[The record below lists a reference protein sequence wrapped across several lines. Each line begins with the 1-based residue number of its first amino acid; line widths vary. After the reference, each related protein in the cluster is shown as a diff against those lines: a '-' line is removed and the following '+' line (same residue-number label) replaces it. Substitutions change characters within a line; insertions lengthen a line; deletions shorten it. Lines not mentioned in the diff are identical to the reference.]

1 MKPPKTKIRCNR
13 QHGGNR
19 RLTPTLRDCYE
30 CNGCGAN
37 YTRAQV
43 DKRKAQEATRKPLS
57 QNPFPQH

>member
-13 QHGGNR
+13 QHGGSR

-37 YTRAQV
+37 YTRAQL
-43 DKRKAQEATRKPLS
+43 DKRKAQEATREPYHKTLS
-57 QNPFPQH
+57 PQH